1 LLTAFSRKEVTQ
13 MAIVR
18 WDPFRDVTTLQERMN
33 RLFDQALSRTRMDD
47 EEGLTASMWSPAVDI
62 FETHDSIVMKAE
74 LPGVSRENIDIQVE
88 DNTLTLKGERRFERE
103 VKEENYLRIER
114 SYGAFQRAFN
124 LPTGVQQDKI
134 RAVFKDGVLEVTMP
148 KAEETKPKQVKI
160 DVK

>member
-1 LLTAFSRKEVTQ
+1 VKRV
-13 MAIVR
+13 AIVR

-33 RLFDQALSRTRMDD
+33 RLFDQALSRTRLDD

-62 FETHDSIVMKAE
+62 FETSDSIVMKAE
-74 LPGVSRENIDIQVE
+74 LPGVNRDNIDIQVE
-88 DNTLTLKGERRFERE
+88 DNTLTLKGERKFERE

-148 KAEETKPKQVKI
+148 KAEAVKPKQVKI

>member
-1 LLTAFSRKEVTQ
+1 

-18 WDPFRDVTTLQERMN
+18 WDPFRDVMTLQERMN
-33 RLFDQALSRTRMDD
+33 RLFDHALSRTRMDD

-62 FETHDSIVMKAE
+62 FETSDSIVMKAE
-74 LPGVSRENIDIQVE
+74 LPGVSRDNIDIQVE
-88 DNTLTLKGERRFERE
+88 DNTLTLKGERKFERE

-148 KAEETKPKQVKI
+148 KAEEAKPKQVKI